1 MPYPKEINIW
11 SEYSNYFKLIIIQYK
26 TKLILSLCNIQSCNF
41 KGIYNPDIRLKPYF
55 IDVTSV
61 FLVLH
66 YKWKFS
72 VLQQFS
78 LISFRL
84 PHARNITSVVNCSD
98 IHKRGRGWTRSRSY
112 PDERQTR
119 RVCPWAGES
128 RPFAS
133 VAAVLAG
140 RVLFQT
146 VANVSLGMFHDPL
159 SCTNNYNLMHLR
171 QVAERGGMR
180 LHRGVSCDFQI
191 AFLSS
196 SPL

>member
-1 MPYPKEINIW
+1 M
-11 SEYSNYFKLIIIQYK
+11 
-26 TKLILSLCNIQSCNF
+26 
-41 KGIYNPDIRLKPYF
+41 
-55 IDVTSV
+55 

-128 RPFAS
+128 RPSRPWNPPSHPLAS